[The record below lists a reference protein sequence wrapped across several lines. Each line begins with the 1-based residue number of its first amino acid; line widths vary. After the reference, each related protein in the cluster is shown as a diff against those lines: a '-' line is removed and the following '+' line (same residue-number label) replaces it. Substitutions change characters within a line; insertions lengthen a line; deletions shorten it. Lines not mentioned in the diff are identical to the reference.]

1 MTNATV
7 TGNAIVEFE
16 KRKRYWNTAEYH
28 PPMEFSKRMPK
39 PSIPVQQS
47 NDVSRAT
54 LIHVA
59 RLAGVGLGTASRAL
73 GDGKRVSA
81 ETVQRVTEAAKRL
94 GYRRNEMARSL
105 KVRRSG
111 AVGIV
116 IPDIGGAFMA
126 TCVRAAQT
134 VIRENKY
141 ISVFAFT
148 DDDPEVEISEVDY
161 LVRRQVDG
169 LLIVPAGGGARNL
182 LERQLLQDT
191 PLVSFDQPIS
201 GLDVDE
207 VLVSNQA
214 GAEKAT
220 RHMIEH
226 GHKAIVYVT
235 IDRQVPTLRARLKG
249 YRRAMRAA
257 GLKETVA
264 QLGPNGEGAM
274 EFIDSLLR
282 AKRPP
287 TAIFSANEKT
297 SLEILPVLA
306 MRNIKVPEQFAL
318 IAFDDV
324 QLGLVLRS
332 PMTVMRQPAAELGH
346 RAATLLMERVLGKN
360 DMATR
365 RIVLDAELV
374 VRRSCGCSPAS
385 MERG

>member
-1 MTNATV
+1 M
-7 TGNAIVEFE
+7 GN
-16 KRKRYWNTAEYH
+16 
-28 PPMEFSKRMPK
+28 PKRMPTR
-39 PSIPVQQS
+39 SITGQES
-47 NDVSRAT
+47 GETSRAT
-54 LIHVA
+54 LVHVA

-73 GDGKRVSA
+73 DNGKRVSA
-81 ETVQRVTEAAKRL
+81 ETMEKVVEAAKRL
-94 GYRRNEMARSL
+94 GYRRNEMARGL

-116 IPDIGGAFMA
+116 VPDIGGAFMA
-126 TCVRAAQT
+126 TCVRAAQA

-169 LLIVPAGGGARNL
+169 ILIIPAGGGARSL
-182 LERQLLQDT
+182 LEQQLLQNT
-191 PLVSFDQPIS
+191 PLVSFDQPIV

-226 GHKAIVYVT
+226 GHKAITYVS
-235 IDRQVPTLRARLKG
+235 IERHVPTLRARLKG
-249 YRRAMRAA
+249 YRKAMRAA
-257 GLKETVA
+257 GLQEAVEY
-264 QLGPNGEGAM
+264 LGANGEGAVALV
-274 EFIDSLLR
+274 DAWLR

-287 TAIFSANEKT
+287 SALFSANEQT
-297 SLEILPVLA
+297 SIELLHALA
-306 MRNIKVPEQFAL
+306 LRNVKIPEQFAL
-318 IAFDDV
+318 IAFDDM

-346 RAATLLMERVLGKN
+346 RAATLLMERVVGRS
-360 DMATR
+360 DVPPR

-374 VRRSCGCSPAS
+374 IRQSCGCL
-385 MERG
+385 

>member
-1 MTNATV
+1 M
-7 TGNAIVEFE
+7 
-16 KRKRYWNTAEYH
+16 KD
-28 PPMEFSKRMPK
+28 SKRMPDNLISAQH
-39 PSIPVQQS
+39 PG
-47 NDVSRAT
+47 DVSRAT
-54 LIHVA
+54 LVHVA

-73 GDGKRVSA
+73 ADGKRVSA
-81 ETVQRVTEAAKRL
+81 DTIQRVTEAATRL

-116 IPDIGGAFMA
+116 IPDIYGAFIA
-126 TCVRAAQT
+126 TCLRAAQA

-148 DDDPEVEISEVDY
+148 DDDPAVEISEVDY

-169 LLIVPAGGGARNL
+169 LLIIPAGGGARSL
-182 LERQLLQDT
+182 LERQLLQST

-226 GHKAIVYVT
+226 GHKSIVYVS

-249 YRRAMRAA
+249 YRRAMRSA
-257 GLKETVA
+257 GLQETIA
-264 QLGPNGEGAM
+264 QLGPNGEGA
-274 EFIDSLLR
+274 EELVDSWLR
-282 AKRPP
+282 SKRPP
-287 TAIFSANEKT
+287 TALFSANEKT

-306 MRNIKVPEQFAL
+306 MRNVQVPDQLAL

-332 PMTVMRQPAAELGH
+332 PLTVMRQPAAELGH
-346 RAATLLMERVLGKN
+346 RAATLLMERVMGKN
-360 DMATR
+360 DIPPR

-374 VRRSCGCSPAS
+374 IRQSCGCPPPSIETLA
-385 MERG
+385 RGRE